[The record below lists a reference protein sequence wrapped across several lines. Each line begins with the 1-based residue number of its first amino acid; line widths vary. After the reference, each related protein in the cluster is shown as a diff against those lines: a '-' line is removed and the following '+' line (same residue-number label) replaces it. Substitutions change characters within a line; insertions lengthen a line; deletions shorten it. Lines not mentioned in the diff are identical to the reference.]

1 MSRPPYTVP
10 EAMQV
15 LGVADKTIRRMLAAG
30 QLKEAGRDAGNRILI
45 DPDTVEAVAVHMGRM
60 VTARQEVRE
69 IAPAINANAEAS
81 LAAINAFRDVVQ
93 QQNQRIFELQQ
104 QLADLRA
111 AQKYLPGPG
120 RVQELEAEVQRLK
133 GENERLQALEHEHKE
148 QSAQAPVHP
157 GSQGQD
163 QSTGGIFGGLFRRRR
178 SGG

>member
-30 QLKEAGRDAGNRILI
+30 QLREAGRDAGNRILI
-45 DPDTVEAVAVHMGRM
+45 DPETVEGMAVQLGRK

-81 LAAINAFRDVVQ
+81 LAAINAFAQVVE

-104 QLADLRA
+104 ELAEARA
-111 AQKYLPGPG
+111 ARKYLPSPEWI
-120 RVQELEAEVQRLK
+120 REVEAEVQRLRE
-133 GENERLQALEHEHKE
+133 ENVRLQQQLD
-148 QSAQAPVHP
+148 QTRAQPTTQAT
-157 GSQGQD
+157 D
-163 QSTGGIFGGLFRRRR
+163 QPPAGILGGLFRRRR
-178 SGG
+178 SDG